1 MPDWVK
7 DFPASITVIDA
18 DGTILERN
26 EKARATYAT
35 DGGADLI
42 GKSIY
47 HCHKPESEQRI
58 REMIAA
64 GANHVYTIEKNGRK
78 ILIYQQ
84 AWLRDGEPAGVV
96 EIALELPESIP
107 HRVRS

>member
-18 DGTILERN
+18 DGTILEMN

-47 HCHKPESEQRI
+47 HCHNPQSEQRI

-84 AWLRDGEPAGVV
+84 AWLCDGEPAGVV
-96 EIALELPESIP
+96 EIALELPENIP